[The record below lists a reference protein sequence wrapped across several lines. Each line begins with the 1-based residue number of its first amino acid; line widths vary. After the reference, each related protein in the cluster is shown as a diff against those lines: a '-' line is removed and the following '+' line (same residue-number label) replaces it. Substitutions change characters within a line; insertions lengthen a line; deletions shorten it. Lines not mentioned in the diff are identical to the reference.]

1 MFSIIAIVS
10 LIGVDL
16 YYQSDFHL
24 HNELK
29 KKITFESEVLKN
41 SSLNEDEENYE
52 YEIIGSNIIIELSSD
67 FDLYVYNSDGKTI
80 SIT

>member
-29 KKITFESEVLKN
+29 KKITFESESEVLKN

-67 FDLYVYNSDGKTI
+67 FDSYSLRDMYTNR
-80 SIT
+80 

>member
-24 HNELK
+24 YNELK

-67 FDLYVYNSDGKTI
+67 FDSYSLRDMYTNR
-80 SIT
+80 